1 MAYLIVESGSN
12 QGQQFEIHD
21 EAVIGRHSSCDI
33 VLAAAGMSRRQCR
46 LFEDGGCYVVEDM
59 KSRNGTFVNGEQ
71 VRGTRRLATNDIVN
85 VSHYMLRFIE
95 HESTTEETT
104 YAGSFI
110 LDDNRSLGTSIS
122 MDASYYSALSG
133 QDEDGN
139 FDPTTLDRLASSE
152 IELQKRLDIFYQVAQ
167 ALTSASEDKELLHE
181 VIECLFTVFPQA
193 DRAFVMTGQHL
204 DDMQIS
210 YVKTRDEKR
219 ESIGEITVS
228 RTVLEDVLTKREAL
242 LVADMDSDVHY
253 GQAVSII
260 AQEINSVMC
269 VPMICQD
276 EIFGVVQIEN
286 FSISDPF
293 EGKDLNMLVGI
304 AVQAALFLRNAKLMR
319 DVAVEA
325 NRRSQ
330 LQRFFSPTVARQVMN
345 EDVQLGGELREGC
358 VMFCDIVG
366 FTSLSEKVG
375 AREVIKCLNEYFGV
389 MVSIIL
395 DEQGTV
401 DKFGGDAIMAV
412 WGAPLAIE
420 GDTGHAL
427 ACALRMQNAIVAFN
441 RNIIDHGVQPF
452 VMGVG
457 LHSGEFIAG
466 NIGSEDRMEYTVIGD
481 HVNIAKRVE
490 SKATGNMLMIS
501 ESFLQRNQGLHV
513 WGAGFNPIRLKGK
526 SEAYSLLCVRG
537 IQDDDQFL
545 LSIPGFIDGKFGKIC
560 AADADCQ
567 KFFFE
572 TVKGEMSAGPAEFRL
587 DTTEWPDDRTW
598 PIELTDVSCQLYT
611 FTFATVPDYIAA
623 MRDTG
628 IVQTGRDI
636 DWKR

>member
-1 MAYLIVESGSN
+1 
-12 QGQQFEIHD
+12 
-21 EAVIGRHSSCDI
+21 
-33 VLAAAGMSRRQCR
+33 
-46 LFEDGGCYVVEDM
+46 
-59 KSRNGTFVNGEQ
+59 
-71 VRGTRRLATNDIVN
+71 
-85 VSHYMLRFIE
+85 MLRFIE
-95 HESTTEETT
+95 HESTTEEIT
-104 YAGSFI
+104 YASSFI
-110 LDDNRSLGTSIS
+110 RDDNRSLDMSIS
-122 MDASYYSALSG
+122 MDASYYPGLSG
-133 QDEDGN
+133 QDEDGD

-167 ALTSASEDKELLHE
+167 ALTSTAEDKELLHE

-210 YVKTRDEKR
+210 DVKTRDEKR
-219 ESIGEITVS
+219 ESIGEITIS

-242 LVADMDSDVHY
+242 LVADMGSDVHY

-286 FSISDPF
+286 CSISDPF
-293 EGKDLNMLVGI
+293 EGKDLNLLVGI

-330 LQRFFSPTVARQVMN
+330 LQRFFSPAVAQQVMN
-345 EDVQLGGELREGC
+345 EDVQLGGELRDGC

-389 MVSIIL
+389 MVGIIL

-427 ACALRMQNAIVAFN
+427 ACALRMQNAIIAFN
-441 RNIIDHGVQPF
+441 RNIVDHGAQPF

-466 NIGSEDRMEYTVIGD
+466 NIGSKDRMEYTIIGD

-490 SKATGNMLMIS
+490 SKAAGNMLMVS
-501 ESFLQRNQGLHV
+501 ESFLQRNRGLHV

-526 SEAYSLLCVRG
+526 SEEYSLLCVRG

-560 AADADCQ
+560 AADADCRN
-567 KFFFE
+567 FFFE
-572 TVKGEMSAGPAEFRL
+572 TAEEEMSTGPAEFRL
-587 DTTEWPDDRTW
+587 ETTEWLDDRTW
-598 PIELTDVSCQLYT
+598 TIELTDVSCQLYT
-611 FTFATVPDYIAA
+611 FTFETVPDYIAA

>member
-12 QGQQFEIHD
+12 QGQQFEIRD

-71 VRGTRRLATNDIVN
+71 VKGTRQLATNDIVN

-95 HESTTEETT
+95 YESTTEETT
-104 YAGSFI
+104 YASSFI
-110 LDDNRSLGTSIS
+110 LDDNRSLDMSIS
-122 MDASYYSALSG
+122 MDASYYPVLSG
-133 QDEDGN
+133 QDEDGA
-139 FDPTTLDRLASSE
+139 FDPTRLDRLATSE

-167 ALTSASEDKELLHE
+167 ALTSAAEDKELLHE

-242 LVADMDSDVHY
+242 LVADMGSDAHY

-330 LQRFFSPTVARQVMN
+330 LQRFFSPAVARQVMN

-389 MVSIIL
+389 MVGIIL

-420 GDTGHAL
+420 GDTALAL

-466 NIGSEDRMEYTVIGD
+466 NIGSEDRMEYTIIGD

-490 SKATGNMLMIS
+490 SKATGNMLMVS

-545 LSIPGFIDGKFGKIC
+545 LSIPGFIDGEFGKIC
-560 AADADCQ
+560 AADADCR

-572 TVKGEMSAGPAEFRL
+572 TVKGEMSAGAAEFRL

>member
-110 LDDNRSLGTSIS
+110 LDDNRSLGMSIS
-122 MDASYYSALSG
+122 MDASYYPVLSG
-133 QDEDGN
+133 QDEDGD

-598 PIELTDVSCQLYT
+598 PIELTDVSCRLYT

>member
-21 EAVIGRHSSCDI
+21 ETVIGRHSSCDI

-46 LFEDGGCYVVEDM
+46 LFEDGDCYVVEDT

-95 HESTTEETT
+95 HESTKEETT
-104 YAGSFI
+104 YASSFI
-110 LDDNRSLGTSIS
+110 LDDNRSLGMSIS
-122 MDASYYSALSG
+122 MDASNYPSLSG
-133 QDEDGN
+133 QDEDGD
-139 FDPTTLDRLASSE
+139 FDPITTDRLASSE

-167 ALTSASEDKELLHE
+167 ALTSAAEDKELLHE

-210 YVKTRDEKR
+210 DVKTRDEKR

-242 LVADMDSDVHY
+242 LVADMGSDAHY

-269 VPMICQD
+269 VPLICQD

-330 LQRFFSPTVARQVMN
+330 LQRFFSPSVARQVMN

-389 MVSIIL
+389 MVGIIL

-412 WGAPLAIE
+412 WGAPLAIK
-420 GDTGHAL
+420 GDTAYAL

-466 NIGSEDRMEYTVIGD
+466 NIGSEDRMEYTIIGD

-490 SKATGNMLMIS
+490 SKATGNMLMVS

-526 SEAYSLLCVRG
+526 SEEYSLLCVRG

-545 LSIPGFIDGKFGKIC
+545 LSIPGFIDGEFGKIC

-572 TVKGEMSAGPAEFRL
+572 TVKGEISAGPAEFRL

-598 PIELTDVSCQLYT
+598 SIEVTDVSCQLYT
-611 FTFATVPDYIAA
+611 FTFTTVPDYIAA

>member
-46 LFEDGGCYVVEDM
+46 LFEDGGGYVVEDM

-71 VRGTRRLATNDIVN
+71 VKGTRRLATNDIVN

-95 HESTTEETT
+95 HESTKEETT
-104 YAGSFI
+104 YASSFI
-110 LDDNRSLGTSIS
+110 LDDNRSLGMSIS
-122 MDASYYSALSG
+122 MDASYYPVLSE

-167 ALTSASEDKELLHE
+167 ALTSAAEDKELLHE
-181 VIECLFTVFPQA
+181 VIECLFAVFPQA

-204 DDMQIS
+204 EDMQIS

-242 LVADMDSDVHY
+242 LVADMGSDAHY

-389 MVSIIL
+389 MVGIIL

-420 GDTGHAL
+420 GDTAHAL

-466 NIGSEDRMEYTVIGD
+466 NIGSEDRMEYTIIGD

-526 SEAYSLLCVRG
+526 SEEYSLLCVRG

-545 LSIPGFIDGKFGKIC
+545 RSIPGFIDGKFGKIS